1 MTPKFFPPADSAD
14 EQGLVMIGGDLS
26 AERLLDAYAHGI
38 FPWPMWDDWL
48 PMTWFSLDP
57 RAIIELDGLHI
68 SRRLARTLRSGQ
80 FTATCDQA
88 FADVMRGCS
97 RRRKSGDGT
106 WITPHMFKAFCN
118 LHEEGH
124 AHSIEVW
131 QGEELAGGIYGVSV
145 GGAFAGESMFHEVTD
160 ASKVALATL
169 IAHLNVR
176 GYQLFDIQQ
185 WTPHTG
191 RMGASEISR
200 RIYLQRLAEAVR
212 LPVQFGGELEFA
224 AADIPQ
230 ILASLPE

>member
-1 MTPKFFPPADSAD
+1 MAPKFFPPADSAD

-57 RAIIELDGLHI
+57 RAIIELNGLHV
-68 SRRLARTLRSGQ
+68 SHRLARTMRSGQ
-80 FTATCDQA
+80 FTATCDRA
-88 FADVMRGCS
+88 FPEVMRGCS

-118 LHEEGH
+118 LYEEGH
-124 AHSIEVW
+124 AHSVEVW
-131 QGEELAGGIYGVSV
+131 QGEELAGGIYGVGI
-145 GGAFAGESMFHEVTD
+145 GGAFAGESMFHKVTD

-169 IAHLNVR
+169 VAHLNLR

-191 RMGASEISR
+191 RMGAKEIPR
-200 RIYLQRLAEAVR
+200 RVYLKRLAEAIR
-212 LPVQFGGELEFA
+212 QPVTFGEELECA
-224 AADIPQ
+224 VTDVPQ
-230 ILASLPE
+230 ILANLE